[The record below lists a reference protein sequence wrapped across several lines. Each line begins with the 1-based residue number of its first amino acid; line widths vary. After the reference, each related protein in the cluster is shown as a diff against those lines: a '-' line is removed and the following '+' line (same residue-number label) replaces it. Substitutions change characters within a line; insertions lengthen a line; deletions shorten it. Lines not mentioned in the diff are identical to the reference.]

1 MRTALSRRSPGEP
14 GSTDRPG
21 IRRRVGLIT
30 TAAVVALTALAGC
43 GSDTGDSDTA
53 GADKTRSV
61 THDAGTTDNVPAKP
75 KRIVSLSVT
84 LTGHLLALDAPVVAT
99 QVAPGPFSDK
109 TGYFLQWADIAK
121 QRNVEVVY
129 AGAEPNLEKVVGAK
143 PDLIIGAAS
152 GADSTAKFYDQL
164 KGIAPTLIYRY
175 DNISWQDLTSKLGDA
190 IGLAD
195 KAKEILG
202 KFDTRVTEV
211 KGKIKAP
218 TQDVAPLRNN
228 GTQIVIFT
236 KESAQGKLLA
246 ALGLKVHEVPENFK
260 ASGGPEGGNRTDVVT
275 IAQENLGPALADSS
289 VFFVGHNQE
298 QIDTAKAA
306 PLWKSLPAVTQNRAY
321 DLGLDSFRMD
331 YFSATAVLE
340 RVEKAFAV

>member
-1 MRTALSRRSPGEP
+1 MRTALFRRSSGD
-14 GSTDRPG
+14 GADTGKLG
-21 IRRRVGLIT
+21 IRRRAGLVAA
-30 TAAVVALTALAGC
+30 AAVVAVTALAGC
-43 GSDTGDSDTA
+43 GSDTDEP
-53 GADKTRSV
+53 ADNGTDKARSV
-61 THDAGTTDNVPAKP
+61 THDAGTTENVPAKP

-109 TGYFLQWADIAK
+109 TGYFLQWSDVAK

-129 AGAEPNLEKVVGAK
+129 AGAEPNLEKVVEAK

-175 DNISWQDLTSKLGDA
+175 DNISWQDLTSKLGEA

-195 KAKEILG
+195 KAKEVLG
-202 KFDTRVTEV
+202 KFDAQVTAV
-211 KGKIKAP
+211 KGKIKVP

-246 ALGLKVHEVPENFK
+246 TLGLKVREVPKNFS
-260 ASGGPEGGNRTDVVT
+260 ADGPEGGNRNDVVT
-275 IAQENLGPALADSS
+275 VAQENLGPALADSS
-289 VFFVGHNQE
+289 VFFVGHNAE
-298 QIDTAKAA
+298 QIATAKAA
-306 PLWKSLPAVTQNRAY
+306 PLWKSLPAVTENRAY

-331 YFSATAVLE
+331 YFSASAVLE
-340 RVEKAFAV
+340 RIEKTFAV